1 MKFLK
6 SFAPSRFLILQILI
20 ATLCFLVCSSLNY
33 EIIDPRNFSWFLKP
47 TITNDIQT
55 HWISWE
61 FFRHTEFFQFP
72 FLINPQYGAGLNLS
86 IFHTDSIPLMAFLLR
101 MFDQFLPSDFQ
112 YFGIW
117 TLLSFFLMIH
127 FSTKLMNIFVQNK
140 TLSLI
145 FSIFFTISPL
155 FITRVFTQQAVSS
168 HWLIV
173 AALYLYYKDSPRY
186 LPWGVLLV
194 ISLLI
199 NGYVAA
205 MVFAIFFAFTVRQYM
220 VNKNYNLSHIY
231 KLLFIFS
238 IILLSAYIFGL
249 FSIGKG
255 IKEGGFDIYGSSLL
269 AFINPLSPVGFQSST
284 NIVST
289 HSIIMEVITSS
300 YINFG
305 SWRQEMKEVEGFAF
319 LGTAAL
325 LSILIILFNFKK
337 PTKLFKTKN
346 IHAPVLIIGLV
357 LFAFALSN
365 NIYLGN
371 AKIITYSVPSI
382 FEPLVEVFRVCGR
395 FNWVLYYLII
405 FFIFV
410 RLSECLQPRLLH
422 FILPL
427 LILIQIFDS
436 SRITSIY
443 ALELKSDPTY
453 LKSNGGL
460 EKIKLRDP
468 IWEEIAS
475 KYDKIR
481 MYPIKNKPRNYI
493 ELAYFASEN
502 NMSTNFGYFSRVN
515 HTTEDIINSK
525 LLEELENNKLS
536 KKSIYIIRDST
547 LWESLQKSQNKA
559 NFLGVL
565 DGYRVLVPNF
575 Y

>member
-1 MKFLK
+1 M
-6 SFAPSRFLILQILI
+6 
-20 ATLCFLVCSSLNY
+20 
-33 EIIDPRNFSWFLKP
+33 
-47 TITNDIQT
+47 
-55 HWISWE
+55 
-61 FFRHTEFFQFP
+61 
-72 FLINPQYGAGLNLS
+72 
-86 IFHTDSIPLMAFLLR
+86 
-101 MFDQFLPSDFQ
+101 
-112 YFGIW
+112 
-117 TLLSFFLMIH
+117 
-127 FSTKLMNIFVQNK
+127 
-140 TLSLI
+140 
-145 FSIFFTISPL
+145 
-155 FITRVFTQQAVSS
+155 
-168 HWLIV
+168 
-173 AALYLYYKDSPRY
+173 
-186 LPWGVLLV
+186 
-194 ISLLI
+194 
-199 NGYVAA
+199 
-205 MVFAIFFAFTVRQYM
+205 
-220 VNKNYNLSHIY
+220 
-231 KLLFIFS
+231 
-238 IILLSAYIFGL
+238 
-249 FSIGKG
+249 
-255 IKEGGFDIYGSSLL
+255 
-269 AFINPLSPVGFQSST
+269 
-284 NIVST
+284 
-289 HSIIMEVITSS
+289 
-300 YINFG
+300 
-305 SWRQEMKEVEGFAF
+305 
-319 LGTAAL
+319 
-325 LSILIILFNFKK
+325 
-337 PTKLFKTKN
+337 
-346 IHAPVLIIGLV
+346 
-357 LFAFALSN
+357 
-365 NIYLGN
+365 
-371 AKIITYSVPSI
+371 
-382 FEPLVEVFRVCGR
+382 VEVFRVCGR